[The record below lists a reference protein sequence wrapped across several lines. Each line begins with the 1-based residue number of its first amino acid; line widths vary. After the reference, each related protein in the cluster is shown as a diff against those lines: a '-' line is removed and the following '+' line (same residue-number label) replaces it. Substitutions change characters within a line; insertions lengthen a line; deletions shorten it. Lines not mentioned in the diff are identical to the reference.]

1 MRALYSALEHDLSRF
16 PYLHYGLS
24 GVLAFAG
31 IKLIFEK
38 WLHIPPLISVAIIV
52 AIIAAS
58 IFASRRLTR
67 RIARQDELKR

>member
-1 MRALYSALEHDLSRF
+1 MRALYTALEHDLSRF